1 MANTVHAFDF
11 LAADETSTPSV
22 CVVFG
27 RDAFLRQLATEQI
40 RRSVL
45 GDDKDIPYGRLSG
58 NTVTWVD
65 VADEV
70 STVSLFGSSGRR
82 LAVVEDA
89 DPFVSRYRDE
99 LEKFLEKK
107 RPGGVLVLQVEKWA
121 ANTRLY
127 KKCNEVGLQVQCNPP
142 EKKSGKKSSLDFDA
156 LSKWFTHRAKVEH
169 DAKLSAGAARM
180 LVDLLG
186 TELGLID
193 QEIARLSLFVEPGE
207 TIDEDL
213 VREQVHGGQLQEI
226 WHLVDAAVE
235 GSTADALAQL
245 DRLFQSGERPQKL
258 FGQIAWSLRR
268 FAAATR
274 IYQRARRRGDAV
286 SLRDAL
292 KEAGFPNWPKALDEA
307 QKRLLALGQIRGG
320 RLYRQ
325 LLELDMSLKGTHS
338 QEARGRLALE
348 KLIVSLSK
356 ALDPPRASTTRS

>member
-1 MANTVHAFDF
+1 MANTLHAFDF
-11 LAADETSTPSV
+11 LDNTEVEIPSI

-27 RDAFLRQLATEQI
+27 RDAFLRGLATEKV
-40 RRSVL
+40 RRAVL
-45 GDDKDIPYGRLSG
+45 GDDPDVPYGKLSG

-89 DPFVSRYRDE
+89 DAFVSRYREE

-127 KKCNEVGLQVQCNPP
+127 KKCDGIGLQIQCVPP
-142 EKKSGKKSSLDFDA
+142 ERKSGKKSSLDMPA
-156 LSKWFTHRAKVEH
+156 LSKWLVRRAKTEH
-169 DAKLSAGAARM
+169 DAKLNPDAANL
-180 LVDLLG
+180 LVELLG

-193 QEIARLSLFVEPGE
+193 QEVARLSLFVEPHE
-207 TIDEDL
+207 PIDEGL
-213 VREQVHGGQLQEI
+213 VRQQVHGGQLQEI

-235 GSTADALAQL
+235 GKTADALNQL
-245 DRLFQSGERPQKL
+245 DRLFQAGDKPQKL
-258 FGQIAWSLRR
+258 YGQIAWSLRR

-274 IYQRARRRGDAV
+274 IYQRGRRRGDAV

-292 KEAGFPNWPKALDEA
+292 KEAGFPNWPKALEEA
-307 QKRLLALGQIRGG
+307 QRRLLALGQIRGG

-325 LLELDMSLKGTHS
+325 LLELDMSLKGSHS
-338 QEARGRLALE
+338 HEARGRLALE
-348 KLIVSLSK
+348 KMLVSFSK
-356 ALDPPRASTTRS
+356 ALDPPRASTPR

>member
-11 LAADETSTPSV
+11 LDTDATSIPSV

-27 RDAFLRQLATEQI
+27 RDAFLRGLVAEKI
-40 RRSVL
+40 RRAVL
-45 GDDKDIPYGRLSG
+45 GDVNDVPYGKLAG

-65 VADEV
+65 VVDEV
-70 STVSLFGSSGRR
+70 STMSLFGNSGRR
-82 LAVVEDA
+82 LAIVEDA

-99 LEKFLEKK
+99 LESFLEKS

-142 EKKSGKKSSLDFDA
+142 EKKAGKKTSLDMDA
-156 LSKWFTHRAKVEH
+156 LSKWFVRRAKDEH
-169 DAKLSAGAARM
+169 DAKLNAGAAHL
-180 LVDLLG
+180 LVELLG

-193 QEIARLSLFVEPGE
+193 QEVARLSLFVEPHE
-207 TIDEDL
+207 AINEDL

-235 GSTADALAQL
+235 GKTAEALNQL
-245 DRLFQSGERPQKL
+245 DRLFQAGDKPQKL
-258 FGQIAWSLRR
+258 YGQIAWSLRR

-274 IYQRARRRGDAV
+274 IYQRGRRRGDAV

-292 KEAGFPNWPKALDEA
+292 KEAGFPNWPKALEEA
-307 QKRLLALGQIRGG
+307 QRRLLALGQIRGG

-325 LLELDMSLKGTHS
+325 LLELDMSLKGSHS

-348 KLIVSLSK
+348 KLIVSFSK
-356 ALDPPRASTTRS
+356 AMDPPRTAPQR

>member
-1 MANTVHAFDF
+1 MANTVHAFEF
-11 LAADETSTPSV
+11 LESPDTPIPSV
-22 CVVFG
+22 VVLFG
-27 RDAFLRQLATEQI
+27 RDAFLRQLVTDQI
-40 RRSVL
+40 RRAVL
-45 GDDKDIPYGRLSG
+45 GEDQDVPFGRLAG

-99 LEKFLEKK
+99 LENFLEKK

-127 KKCNEVGLQVQCNPP
+127 KKCDAIGLQVQCAPP
-142 EKKSGKKSSLDFDA
+142 ERKAGKKTALDVDA
-156 LSKWFTHRAKVEH
+156 LAKWFGARAKAEH
-169 DAKLSAGAARM
+169 HVKLSSGAAHL

-193 QEIARLSLFVEPGE
+193 QEIARLSLFIEPSE
-207 TIDEDL
+207 TIDEEL

-235 GSTADALAQL
+235 GKTADALAQL
-245 DRLFQSGERPQKL
+245 DRLFQAGEKPQKL
-258 FGQIAWSLRR
+258 YGQIAWSLRR
-268 FAAATR
+268 YAAATR

-307 QKRLLALGQIRGG
+307 QRRLLALGQIRGG
-320 RLYRQ
+320 RLFRQ
-325 LLELDMSLKGTHS
+325 LLELDMSLKGSHS

-348 KLIVSLSK
+348 EMIVSFSK
-356 ALDPPRASTTRS
+356 PLDPPRASGAK

>member
-11 LAADETSTPSV
+11 LAAEETSPPSV

-40 RRSVL
+40 RRAVL
-45 GDDKDIPYGRLSG
+45 GEEKDIPYGRLAG

-89 DPFVSRYRDE
+89 DPFVSRYREE

-156 LSKWFTHRAKVEH
+156 LAKWFSHRAKVEH
-169 DAKLSAGAARM
+169 ETKLSAGAARL

-213 VREQVHGGQLQEI
+213 VQEQVHGGQMQEI

-325 LLELDMSLKGTHS
+325 LLELDMSLKGSHS

>member
-1 MANTVHAFDF
+1 MSNTVHAFDF
-11 LAADETSTPSV
+11 LASDETQVPSV
-22 CVVFG
+22 CIVFG
-27 RDAFLRQLATEQI
+27 RDPFLRSLATERVRQT
-40 RRSVL
+40 VL
-45 GDDKDIPYGRLSG
+45 GEDRDVPYGRLSG
-58 NTVTWVD
+58 NLVTWVD

-89 DPFVSRYRDE
+89 DPFVTRYRDE
-99 LEKFLEKK
+99 LENFLEKK

-127 KKCNEVGLQVQCNPP
+127 KKCDAVGLQIQCNPP
-142 EKKSGKKSSLDFDA
+142 ERKSGKKTSLDLDA
-156 LSKWFTHRAKVEH
+156 LTKWFTQRAKTVH
-169 DAKLSAGAARM
+169 DTKLSAGAARM
-180 LVDLLG
+180 LVDMLG

-193 QEIARLSLFVEPGE
+193 QEIARLSLFVESDE
-207 TIDEDL
+207 AIDEQL
-213 VREQVHGGQLQEI
+213 VQEQVHGGQLQEI

-235 GSTADALAQL
+235 GNTADALEQL

-292 KEAGFPNWPKALDEA
+292 KEAGFPNWPKALEEA
-307 QKRLLALGQIRGG
+307 QRRLLALGQIRGG

-325 LLELDMSLKGTHS
+325 LLELDMSLKGSHS

-348 KLIVSLSK
+348 KLIVSFSK
-356 ALDPPRASTTRS
+356 ALDPPRASTARS

>member
-11 LAADETSTPSV
+11 LDAEETTIPSV
-22 CVVFG
+22 CIVFG
-27 RDAFLRQLATEQI
+27 RDAFLRGLATEKVRQA
-40 RRSVL
+40 VL
-45 GDDKDIPYGRLSG
+45 GVDTDVPYGKLAG

-99 LEKFLEKK
+99 LENFLEKK

-127 KKCNEVGLQVQCNPP
+127 KKCDATGLQIQCNPP
-142 EKKSGKKSSLDFDA
+142 EKKSGKKTSLDYDA
-156 LSKWFTHRAKVEH
+156 LAKWFVRRAKVEH
-169 DAKLSAGAARM
+169 DAKLNVGAANL
-180 LVDLLG
+180 LVEMLG

-193 QEIARLSLFVEPGE
+193 QEIARLALFVDIHQP
-207 TIDEDL
+207 IDEAL
-213 VREQVHGGQLQEI
+213 VTEQVHGGQLQEI

-235 GSTADALAQL
+235 GKTADALLQL
-245 DRLFQSGERPQKL
+245 DRLFQAGEKPQKL
-258 FGQIAWSLRR
+258 YGQIAWSLRR

-292 KEAGFPNWPKALDEA
+292 KEAGFPNWPKALEEA
-307 QKRLLALGQIRGG
+307 QRRLLALGQIRGG

-325 LLELDMSLKGTHS
+325 LLELDLSLKGSHS
-338 QEARGRLALE
+338 HETRGRLALE
-348 KLIVSLSK
+348 KLVVSFSK
-356 ALDPPRASTTRS
+356 ALDPPRASNAR

>member
-1 MANTVHAFDF
+1 MANTMHAFEF
-11 LAADETSTPSV
+11 LNSGETPIASV
-22 CVVFG
+22 VVLFG
-27 RDAFLRQLATEQI
+27 RDAFLRHLVTDQV
-40 RRSVL
+40 RRAVL
-45 GDDKDIPYGRLSG
+45 GEDTDVPYGKLAG

-89 DPFVSRYRDE
+89 DPFVTRYRDE
-99 LEKFLEKK
+99 LEGFLEKK
-107 RPGGVLVLQVEKWA
+107 RPGGVLLLQVEKWA
-121 ANTRLY
+121 SNTRLY
-127 KKCNEVGLQVQCNPP
+127 KKCDEVGLQVQCAPP
-142 EKKSGKKSSLDFDA
+142 ERKTGKKSALDVDA
-156 LSKWFTHRAKVEH
+156 LAKWFVSRAKTVHE
-169 DAKLSAGAARM
+169 AKLSSGAAHL

-193 QEIARLSLFVEPGE
+193 QEIARLSLFVEPQE
-207 TIDEDL
+207 TIDEEL

-235 GSTADALAQL
+235 GKTADALAQL
-245 DRLFQSGERPQKL
+245 DRLFQAGEKPQKL
-258 FGQIAWSLRR
+258 YGQIAWSLRR
-268 FAAATR
+268 YAAATR

-320 RLYRQ
+320 HLFRQ
-325 LLELDMSLKGTHS
+325 LLELDMSLKGSHS

-348 KLIVSLSK
+348 ELIVSFSK
-356 ALDPPRASTTRS
+356 ALDPPRASGPK